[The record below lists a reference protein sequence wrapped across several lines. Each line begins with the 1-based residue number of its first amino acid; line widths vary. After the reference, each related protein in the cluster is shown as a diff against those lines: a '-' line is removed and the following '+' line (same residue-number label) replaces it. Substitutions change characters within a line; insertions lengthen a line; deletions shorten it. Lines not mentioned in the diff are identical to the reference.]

1 MIKLTHSIVV
11 ALTLVTVLTSQF
23 AFAEF
28 TYDDKLSFAGSLEET
43 LGHFWAI
50 EQNLDDSNAELALV
64 HATHPIAELYSSMK
78 PELKAANP
86 DFDAKIQATL
96 MDLGK
101 KTGSDVTREDAQIAL
116 DEAKAII
123 QEARTLIVGEELS
136 QDTTFKVKLIQGSL
150 KTSIGEYEEGVNNG
164 QIEMM
169 AEFQDGSA
177 FVWRSQQVFDEIK
190 SDLPEHEAEEI
201 KEFYSDLWGA
211 YDKRSDP
218 EQIATIANGLIHEL
232 DVAIGATTED
242 TDPLTYVENIRNL
255 LNQVK
260 VIYASGDSDMALSL
274 ATKAYLDNFEYL
286 EGPIKQS
293 NPELVD
299 ELEAMMRIELRD
311 MINNDAPIS
320 EVERQVDDIL
330 AKMDTVAKIV
340 PEFGTIA
347 VMILVVG
354 IISTMVLLSKNKN
367 LSILPRI

>member
-1 MIKLTHSIVV
+1 MIKSITSIVV

-23 AFAEF
+23 TLAEF
-28 TYDDKLSFAGSLEET
+28 TYDDKLSFAGSIEET

-50 EQNLDDSNAELALV
+50 EQNLDDGNAELALV

-136 QDTTFKVKLIQGSL
+136 QDTTFKVKLMQGSL
-150 KTSIGEYEEGVNNG
+150 KTSIGEYEEGVKNG

-190 SDLPEHEAEEI
+190 SDLPEHEAKEI
-201 KEFYSDLWGA
+201 EEFYSNLWDA
-211 YDKRSDP
+211 YDKRSEP
-218 EQIATIANGLIHEL
+218 EQIAIITNGLIHEL

-242 TDPLTYVENIRNL
+242 TDLLTYVENIHNL

-260 VIYASGDSDMALSL
+260 VTYASGDSDMALSL

-286 EGPIKQS
+286 EGPIKKS

-299 ELEAMMRIELRD
+299 ELETMMRIELRD
-311 MINNDAPIS
+311 MINNDAPVS
-320 EVERQVDDIL
+320 EVEQQVDDIL

-354 IISTMVLLSKNKN
+354 MISTMVLLSKNKN